1 METIQAVY
9 TKFGETRVVEA
20 EVHNEQSTT
29 DPQRYLWVEREEDRY
44 ALMSPQYKDKSTLV
58 ITYQNWIKGKVI

>member
-1 METIQAVY
+1 VETIQAVY

-20 EVHNEQSTT
+20 EVHNEQRDS
-29 DPQRYLWVEREEDRY
+29 PCVNYLWVEREEDRH